1 MAENDHKAEK
11 ENNMT
16 NNKSQISI
24 SLNIILLTLIA
35 CFIAFK
41 PLDKNKDTI
50 NNSSVHV
57 EYVEHE
63 KGDYS
68 LIIKT
73 KDDTNLQISDTLVKG
88 INTNSVTLNGL
99 SVDKYRYIWKADLE
113 PAGLKFQWETNKGE

>member
-1 MAENDHKAEK
+1 MAESDRKAVRRIT
-11 ENNMT
+11 MT
-16 NNKSQISI
+16 NNKLQISI
-24 SLNIILLTLIA
+24 ALNIILLTLIA

-50 NNSSVHV
+50 NNSSLHV

-113 PAGLKFQWETNKGE
+113 PAGLKFQWETNK

>member
-1 MAENDHKAEK
+1 
-11 ENNMT
+11 MT
-16 NNKSQISI
+16 NNKLQISI
-24 SLNIILLTLIA
+24 ALNIILITLIA

-41 PLDKNKDTI
+41 PFDKNKDTI
-50 NNSSVHV
+50 NNSSLHV
-57 EYVEHE
+57 EYIEHE

-99 SVDKYRYIWKADLE
+99 SVDKYRYIWKSDLE

>member
-1 MAENDHKAEK
+1 
-11 ENNMT
+11 MT
-16 NNKSQISI
+16 NNKLQISVA
-24 SLNIILLTLIA
+24 LNIILITLIT
-35 CFIAFK
+35 CFIALK
-41 PLDKNKDTI
+41 PLEKDKNTI

-73 KDDTNLQISDTLVKG
+73 KDDTNLRISDTLVKG

>member
-11 ENNMT
+11 ENNMI
-16 NNKSQISI
+16 NNKLQISI
-24 SLNIILLTLIA
+24 TLNIILITLIA

-57 EYVEHE
+57 EYIEHE

-88 INTNSVTLNGL
+88 INTNSATLNGL

>member
-1 MAENDHKAEK
+1 
-11 ENNMT
+11 MT
-16 NNKSQISI
+16 NNKLQISVA
-24 SLNIILLTLIA
+24 LNIILITFIA

-41 PLDKNKDTI
+41 PFDKNKDTI

-57 EYVEHE
+57 EYIEHE

-88 INTNSVTLNGL
+88 INTNSITLKGL